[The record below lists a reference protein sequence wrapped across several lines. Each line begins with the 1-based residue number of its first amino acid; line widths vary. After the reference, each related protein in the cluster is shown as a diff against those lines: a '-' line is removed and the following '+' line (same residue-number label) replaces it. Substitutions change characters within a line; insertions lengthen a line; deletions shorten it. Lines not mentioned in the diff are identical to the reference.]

1 MAAGLPSLAK
11 RSADRSNG
19 QNFTFRRPL
28 GCKAPGGG
36 FTHGSGMSNAMTQRT
51 ISTKDISDLRARTG
65 AGMMDC
71 KKALEEANGD
81 IPLAGEILRKKGIAK
96 AEKRAGRDA
105 SQGLVRIESTPDGT
119 AGAMLELNCET
130 DFVARTEGFQQ
141 LVERLAKHV
150 LSESPVGVTFD
161 ALLAEQMDGK
171 AIAEVVQEFS
181 GKTGE
186 AITLKRVAHFGTKDG
201 TVGSYRHFNAQVGVM
216 VELAGTSSAA
226 AQALA
231 AEIALHIA
239 SADPVAVSPAD
250 IPTEMIE
257 RERRIAEEQV
267 AQEGKPE
274 AIRAKI
280 VEGKLRK
287 FAAERALLEQ
297 PFVKDESMTIG
308 QMVAK
313 VSGARVVRFARFK
326 VGETTR

>member
-1 MAAGLPSLAK
+1 M
-11 RSADRSNG
+11 
-19 QNFTFRRPL
+19 QVE
-28 GCKAPGGG
+28 
-36 FTHGSGMSNAMTQRT
+36 MTQRA
-51 ISTKDISDLRARTG
+51 ISTKDIMDLRSRTG

-81 IPLAGEILRKKGIAK
+81 LPLAGEILRKKGIAK

-105 SQGLVRIESTPDGT
+105 SQGLVQIESAADGST
-119 AGAMLELNCET
+119 AAMVELNCET

-141 LVERLAKHV
+141 LVARLTMHAFAD
-150 LSESPVGVTFD
+150 SPVGVTLD
-161 ALLAEQMDGK
+161 ALLAESLDGK

-186 AITLKRVAHFGTKDG
+186 AVTLKRVAHFGVDG
-201 TVGSYRHFNAQVGVM
+201 GIVGAYRHFNSQVGVI
-216 VELAGTSSAA
+216 VELTGARSEEAK
-226 AQALA
+226 ALA

-239 SADPVAVSPAD
+239 SADPVAVSPSD
-250 IPTEMIE
+250 IPAEMIE

-287 FAAERALLEQ
+287 FASERALLEQ
-297 PFVKDESMTIG
+297 PFVKEESVTIG

-313 VSGARVVRFARFK
+313 VPGATVVRFARFK
-326 VGETTR
+326 VGEASR